1 MLILF
6 MLEEF
11 SIGYLLTM
19 ESALLALPNGANLIK
34 KGMFMLIFMT
44 STTLGMI
51 CGLHV
56 MEAYSIPIM
65 LEIVFTK
72 NISKVEIK
80 LTAPGIITPCTKP
93 KITIEATNAFKAP
106 IVEYSYLL

>member
-1 MLILF
+1 

-19 ESALLALPNGANLIK
+19 ESALRALLNGANLIK
-34 KGMFMLIFMT
+34 KAMFMLIFMT

-56 MEAYSIPIM
+56 MVVYFILIM
-65 LEIVFTK
+65 QEIVSIK
-72 NISKVEIK
+72 NNTELRELIFGVLELDLKMEK
-80 LTAPGIITPCTKP
+80 
-93 KITIEATNAFKAP
+93 
-106 IVEYSYLL
+106 